1 MNERHFL
8 FQDTVSGEEFIVGA
22 NNLAAARQLS
32 FHVSD
37 APNWRPRFIC
47 ELSELEAEISRLDEY
62 QGKFPLNS

>member
-37 APNWRPRFIC
+37 TQNWWPRYIC
-47 ELSELEAEISRLDEY
+47 ELSDDEAEASGLDEY
-62 QGKFPLNS
+62 